1 MNAKKLSLLVVIN
14 PNASRSEEALTKLTE
29 WFAEN
34 TNAILMIAH
43 KKKDLKALLKTH
55 GPEADR
61 IVIGGG
67 DGTLSKALPALLK
80 LKKPLA
86 VLPLGTA
93 NDFAR
98 TLGLPDDPLK
108 AAEIALGG
116 REHKIDVGLANGRPY
131 LNVASVGVAS
141 EVIKRQSK
149 TLKQTWR
156 VFAYAI
162 SLMQAMRRLQ
172 PFFVDL
178 EIDDAPRWSAAV
190 YQVSVGNGRYHGGG
204 LTVAEDAAIDDGKLD
219 LYVVHPGTFWQLFA
233 CLTHLR
239 FGLMKKPKVLDRHTA
254 VKVKLT
260 TPRPRAVDADGR
272 LATKTPAEFT
282 LKHKAL
288 KVVVPRKQPKNH
300 RGLVRRARDQPREV
314 TCADGMTITQ
324 RTPLGGKDRSTSPS
338 SACPTTFS
346 IIALPKPERCGGLT
360 SGPPRSCQ
368 ISFNLEASS
377 QNCHLML
384 TCPRGSESDPYFVA
398 LVASSCS
405 ASPRFCT
412 ASGFNITSSP
422 SMAICSPKRSA
433 CSPNCCSTSMRN
445 DAPCQLSAIRRS
457 CEQPMATSRALNRSR
472 KSSTERVREAVCRAM
487 A

>member
-1 MNAKKLSLLVVIN
+1 MNAKKRTLLVVIN
-14 PNASRSEEALTKLTE
+14 PNASRSEGALTKLTE

-34 TNAILMIAH
+34 TNAILMIAR
-43 KKKDLKALLKTH
+43 KKKHLKALLKTH

-67 DGTLSKALPALLK
+67 DGTLSKALPALLR

-131 LNVASVGVAS
+131 LNVASVGGAS

-162 SLMQAMRRLQ
+162 SLMQATRRLQ

-178 EIDDAPRWSAAV
+178 EIDDTPRWSAAV

-260 TPRPRAVDADGR
+260 TPRPRAVDVDGR
-272 LATKTPAEFT
+272 VATKTPAEFT

-300 RGLVRRARDQPREV
+300 RGLVQTSPGISRAR
-314 TCADGMTITQ
+314 
-324 RTPLGGKDRSTSPS
+324 SP
-338 SACPTTFS
+338 APT
-346 IIALPKPERCGGLT
+346 E
-360 SGPPRSCQ
+360 
-368 ISFNLEASS
+368 
-377 QNCHLML
+377 
-384 TCPRGSESDPYFVA
+384 
-398 LVASSCS
+398 
-405 ASPRFCT
+405 
-412 ASGFNITSSP
+412 
-422 SMAICSPKRSA
+422 
-433 CSPNCCSTSMRN
+433 
-445 DAPCQLSAIRRS
+445 
-457 CEQPMATSRALNRSR
+457 
-472 KSSTERVREAVCRAM
+472 
-487 A
+487 